1 MTLTP
6 LQIGRNAGL
15 VLTGGLAAVW
25 VGLGSEAAVAF
36 GVTGLAML
44 ANLAAWVWVVRMAVQ
59 NTVRGGGAGL
69 APFAWLLKVLALGAT
84 MVVLLSTFPVL
95 PVLLGSS
102 VVVAALLFA
111 AVEGIGR
118 GLQVEEGRF

>member
-6 LQIGRNAGL
+6 LLIGRNAGL

-25 VGLGSEAAVAF
+25 AGLGIEAAVAF

-59 NTVRGGGAGL
+59 NTVRGNGAGF
-69 APFAWLLKVLALGAT
+69 APVAWLLKVLALGAT

-95 PVLLGSS
+95 PVVLGSS

>member
-15 VLTGGLAAVW
+15 VLIGGFAAVW
-25 VGLGSEAAVAF
+25 MGLGLESAAVF

-44 ANLAAWVWVVRMAVQ
+44 ANLAVWAWVVRMAVE
-59 NTVRGGGAGL
+59 NTVRGDGAGM
-69 APFAWLLKVLALGAT
+69 APIIWLLKVVALLAT
-84 MVVLLSTFPVL
+84 MVVLLSQFPAL

-102 VVVAALLFA
+102 VVVAALLGS
-111 AVEGIGR
+111 AVAGIGTA
-118 GLQVEEGRF
+118 LQVEEARS